1 MKFSYVQ
8 GLQALLQFCWA
19 MTLSGLRVGGI
30 LTPDTCSTLEEDET
44 FMDLALGTK
53 YSLGDSLIFV
63 LQSSPSWKYIFLKI
77 SKSI

>member
-19 MTLSGLRVGGI
+19 MTLSGLRVGGV

-53 YSLGDSLIFV
+53 YSPGD
-63 LQSSPSWKYIFLKI
+63 P
-77 SKSI
+77 